1 MQKPNRIDLL
11 KRAIEYTDGD
21 RRTDYG
27 SPIENHEHIAMIFNS
42 ITGKRL
48 SAKDIALVQVATK
61 LARMTSSSSFFSFLY
76 LLNNDNDLASP
87 VFCFKSLSINNQL
100 NPSWF
105 SYE

>member
-27 SPIENHEHIAMIFNS
+27 SPIENHERIAMIFNA

-48 SAKDIALVQVATK
+48 SAKDVAFMQVATK
-61 LARMTSSSSFFSFLY
+61 LARLKSSPKKDDHY
-76 LLNNDNDLASP
+76 IDIMAYIGIAYECEENVRHDNGHY
-87 VFCFKSLSINNQL
+87 F
-100 NPSWF
+100 
-105 SYE
+105 YEGK

>member
-27 SPIENHEHIAMIFNS
+27 SPIENHERTAMIFNA

-48 SAKDIALVQVATK
+48 SAKDIVMVQVATK
-61 LARMTSSSSFFSFLY
+61 LARMASSPKKEDHY
-76 LLNNDNDLASP
+76 IDAMAY
-87 VFCFKSLSINNQL
+87 IGIA
-100 NPSWF
+100 
-105 SYE
+105 YECEEDVRRDGGRYFYEDK

>member
-1 MQKPNRIDLL
+1 MQKPSRIDLL

-48 SAKDIALVQVATK
+48 TAKDIALVQVATK
-61 LARMTSSSSFFSFLY
+61 LARMTSSPKKDDHYIDAMVVVTFTRTSDEFNYVRL
-76 LLNNDNDLASP
+76 
-87 VFCFKSLSINNQL
+87 
-100 NPSWF
+100 
-105 SYE
+105 

>member
-21 RRTDYG
+21 RRKDYG

-48 SAKDIALVQVATK
+48 TAKDIALVQVATK
-61 LARMTSSSSFFSFLY
+61 LARMTSSPKKDDHY
-76 LLNNDNDLASP
+76 IDAMAY
-87 VFCFKSLSINNQL
+87 IGIA
-100 NPSWF
+100 
-105 SYE
+105 YECEEDVRRDGGRYFYEDK

>member
-48 SAKDIALVQVATK
+48 TAKDIALVQVATK
-61 LARMTSSSSFFSFLY
+61 LARMASSPKKVSALDTGA
-76 LLNNDNDLASP
+76 L
-87 VFCFKSLSINNQL
+87 
-100 NPSWF
+100 
-105 SYE
+105 